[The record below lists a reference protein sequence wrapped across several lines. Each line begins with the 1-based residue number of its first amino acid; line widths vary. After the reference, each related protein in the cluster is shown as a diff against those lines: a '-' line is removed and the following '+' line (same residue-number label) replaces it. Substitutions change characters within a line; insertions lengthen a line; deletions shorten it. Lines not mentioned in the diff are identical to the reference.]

1 VFDCD
6 GLLLDTEECWTR
18 GEALFAAY
26 GRTFGPEHKRRLLGA
41 SGEASGRI
49 LASVLDQPS
58 RERELARELLDFCWG
73 EVVEGA
79 APRPGAVE
87 LVEELRG
94 TVPIGI
100 ASNSPRALVEAAL
113 DAAGLDGPFDVILGV
128 DDVRRPKPDA
138 EIYLAACER
147 LGGCAFALHSARR
160 LADRRGG
167 GPRRGPVCDRGALL
181 PRRRALH
188 QRGHGLACGPGG
200 PQGDLREV
208 GPPTTTGCMAEPERL
223 P

>member
-147 LGGCAFALHSARR
+147 LGVR
-160 LADRRGG
+160 L
-167 GPRRGPVCDRGALL
+167 
-181 PRRRALH
+181 RA
-188 QRGHGLACGPGG
+188 P
-200 PQGDLREV
+200 
-208 GPPTTTGCMAEPERL
+208 
-223 P
+223 

>member
-18 GEALFAAY
+18 GEEALFAAY
-26 GRTFGPEHKRRLLGA
+26 GQAFEPEHKRRLLGA

-49 LASVLDQPS
+49 LASVLDQPG
-58 RERELARELLDFCWG
+58 RERELARELLDFCRG

-79 APRPGAVE
+79 EPRPGAVE
-87 LVEELRG
+87 LVEELRE

-113 DAAGLDGPFDVILGV
+113 GSAGLDDSFDVILGV

-147 LGGCAFALHSARR
+147 LGGTPSRSIALEDSPIGVAAARAAGLYVIGVPSYPGVELDADEVTGSLADPAVRKAISAR
-160 LADRRGG
+160 
-167 GPRRGPVCDRGALL
+167 
-181 PRRRALH
+181 
-188 QRGHGLACGPGG
+188 
-200 PQGDLREV
+200 
-208 GPPTTTGCMAEPERL
+208 
-223 P
+223 